1 MTMLDEYGFRGALEL
16 DVATPRYRE
25 NPPLV
30 ASMLVAAR
38 GSSDKN
44 DPVEKFIRNQE
55 VRKNAYDAIC
65 QGIRK
70 RSADK
75 ARRFVAQ
82 YDRGMNRP
90 RQKAHCCDHTVSFT

>member
-38 GSSDKN
+38 GKQRQERSGREIHPQPGSTEERLRCHM
-44 DPVEKFIRNQE
+44 PRNS
-55 VRKNAYDAIC
+55 K
-65 QGIRK
+65 
-70 RSADK
+70 
-75 ARRFVAQ
+75 
-82 YDRGMNRP
+82 
-90 RQKAHCCDHTVSFT
+90 T